1 MLKKV
6 GFREII
12 FSVNCFIAVMLAL
25 FIAFRLNFTNPWWA
39 MIMVYLTSQP
49 LSGTLRAKAV
59 YRLLGTLIGGIAMLV
74 IIPNLVDAPEL
85 TAVAVILWVALCV
98 YGSVLDR
105 TPRAYALAVA
115 GFTAALVGF
124 PTVLDPSSVF
134 DIAISRMEEIA
145 LGTLS
150 AALVHSLI
158 FPRSVLSALLA
169 KQTALIADTRRWI
182 SDGLAQAPTPAI
194 EREQRRIAADVTELA
209 ILSLALPYDT
219 ATQRPNQKVVR
230 ALDERLVAMLPRLS
244 GIEDRIVAL
253 RRYGRLPD
261 NVAKL
266 IADVSRWFAEKET
279 GDRTEV
285 QGFQRASAAILSATG
300 PQSGWA
306 DLLTVSLVVRLEELM
321 DAWQDCLELATFARN
336 PPAAGSRRLRA
347 IVAPPAAKP
356 LHRDHGI
363 AVLSALTAAFAM
375 TVGTVFWIATAWPN
389 GAEAVGFVAVACSLF
404 AALDDPSLGM
414 LRFIIGTVASIPIAA
429 IYQFGILPAIDGY
442 TALMISLAPALL
454 PIGIAMAIPKYAS
467 IGLALAFGFSVQL
480 AIQPNYTAD
489 MATFLNSST
498 AVVLGFTVGVAVTR
512 LMRALGAQTAARRLL
527 RAGWKDLADLA
538 DGNINPTR
546 AEWTSRMLD
555 RVGLLLPRMSQAAP
569 NDVELQTA
577 DALHDLRTGINLIDL
592 QQVAARLTE
601 RGREAMVR
609 VLTATA
615 RHFRYFAR
623 GRRHILSPDLLRDID
638 ALVADILL
646 LGSGAD
652 RTKGL
657 AAIVGLR
664 RDLYPDAAPYS
675 PSPLPLEAT
684 S

>member
-1 MLKKV
+1 MFKNV
-6 GFREII
+6 GFRQII

-59 YRLLGTLIGGIAMLV
+59 YRIVGTLIGGIAMLV

-85 TAVAVILWVALCV
+85 AAAAVILWVALCV
-98 YGSVLDR
+98 YASVLDR

-124 PTVLDPSSVF
+124 PTVLDPDSVF
-134 DIAISRMEEIA
+134 DIAIARMEEIA

-158 FPRSVLSALLA
+158 FPRSVLSAFLA
-169 KQTALIADTRRWI
+169 RQAALIADTRRWI

-209 ILSLALPYDT
+209 TLAMAFPYDT
-219 ATQRPNQKVVR
+219 AAQRPNREAMR
-230 ALDERLVAMLPRLS
+230 ALDERLVAMLPRLT
-244 GIEDRIVAL
+244 GIEDRIAAL
-253 RRYGRLPD
+253 RRCGSLPD
-261 NVAKL
+261 EVAKL
-266 IADVSRWFAEKET
+266 IAEISRWFAQQQIGIEPE
-279 GDRTEV
+279 DFR
-285 QGFQRASAAILSATG
+285 RAGAAILSATG

-306 DLLTVSLVVRLEELM
+306 DLLTVSLVVRLDELI
-321 DAWQDCLELATFARN
+321 DSWQRCLELSKLTRN
-336 PPAAGSRRLRA
+336 PPAVGGHRLRA
-347 IVAPPAAKP
+347 IFAPRTAKP

-363 AVLSALTAAFAM
+363 AALSALTAAFAM

-404 AALDDPSLGM
+404 AAVDDPSLGM
-414 LRFIIGTVASIPIAA
+414 LTFIIGTVASLPIVAV
-429 IYQFGILPAIDGY
+429 YQFGILPAIDDY

-454 PIGIAMAIPKYAS
+454 PIGIVMAIPKYAS
-467 IGLALAFGFSVQL
+467 MGLALAFGFSVQL

-498 AVVLGFTVGVAVTR
+498 AVVLGFTVGLGVTR
-512 LMRALGAQTAARRLL
+512 LTRALGAQTAARRLL

-555 RVGLLLPRMSQAAP
+555 RVGLLLPRMSQAALS
-569 NDVELQTA
+569 DVELQTA

-592 QQVAARLTE
+592 QQIAARLTE
-601 RGREAMVR
+601 RGRETMAR
-609 VLTATA
+609 VLTGTA
-615 RHFRYFAR
+615 WHFRYFAR
-623 GRRHILSPDLLRDID
+623 GRRHILSPVLLSDID
-638 ALVADILL
+638 ALIGDILAV
-646 LGSGAD
+646 GSGPD
-652 RTKGL
+652 RIKGL

-675 PSPLPLEAT
+675 PSPLR
-684 S
+684 SHV

>member
-39 MIMVYLTSQP
+39 MLMVYLTSQP

-59 YRLLGTLIGGIAMLV
+59 YRIIGTLIGGIAMVV

-85 TAVAVILWVALCV
+85 TAAAVILWVALCV
-98 YGSVLDR
+98 YASVLDR

-124 PTVLDPSSVF
+124 PTVLDPGSVF
-134 DIAISRMEEIA
+134 DIAIARMEEIA

-158 FPRSVLSALLA
+158 FPRSVLSAFLA
-169 KQTALIADTRRWI
+169 KQAALIADTRRWI

-209 ILSLALPYDT
+209 TLAMAFPYDT
-219 ATQRPNQKVVR
+219 AAQRPNR
-230 ALDERLVAMLPRLS
+230 EAMHALDEQLVALLPRLS
-244 GIEDRIVAL
+244 GIEDRIAAL
-253 RRYGRLPD
+253 RRYGSLPD
-261 NVAKL
+261 EVAKL
-266 IADVSRWFAEKET
+266 IAEISRWFAQQQIGIEAQ
-279 GDRTEV
+279 DFR
-285 QGFQRASAAILSATG
+285 RAGAAILSAMG

-306 DLLTVSLVVRLEELM
+306 DLLTVSLVVRLDELI
-321 DAWQDCLELATFARN
+321 DSWQHCLELSKLARN
-336 PPAAGSRRLRA
+336 PPAVGSHRLRA
-347 IVAPPAAKP
+347 IVAPRAAKP

-363 AVLSALTAAFAM
+363 AALSALTAAFAM

-404 AALDDPSLGM
+404 AAVDDPSLGM
-414 LRFIIGTVASIPIAA
+414 RTFIIGTVASMLIAG

-442 TALMISLAPALL
+442 TPLMISLAPALL

-467 IGLALAFGFSVQL
+467 MGLALAFGFSVQL
-480 AIQPNYTAD
+480 AIQPNYSAD
-489 MATFLNSST
+489 MATFLNSSI
-498 AVVLGFTVGVAVTR
+498 AVVLGFTVGVAATR
-512 LMRALGAQTAARRLL
+512 LIRTIGAQTASRRLL
-527 RAGWKDLADLA
+527 RAGWRDLADLA
-538 DGNINPTR
+538 NGNINPTR

-555 RVGLLLPRMSQAAP
+555 RVGLLLPRMSQAALS
-569 NDVELQTA
+569 DVELRTA

-592 QQVAARLTE
+592 KQVAASLTE
-601 RGREAMVR
+601 RGRKTMVR
-609 VLTATA
+609 VLTGTA
-615 RHFRYFAR
+615 EHFRAFAR
-623 GRRHILSPDLLRDID
+623 GRQHTLSPDLLHDID
-638 ALVADILL
+638 VLIAYMLVL
-646 LGSGAD
+646 SGPD
-652 RTKGL
+652 RIKGL

-664 RDLYPDAAPYS
+664 RDLYADAPPYS
-675 PSPLPLEAT
+675 RSPLPLEAT
-684 S
+684 A

>member
-1 MLKKV
+1 MPKNA
-6 GFREII
+6 GFRAII

-49 LSGTLRAKAV
+49 LSGTMRAKAV
-59 YRLLGTLIGGIAMLV
+59 YRMLGTVAGGIAMLV

-85 TAVAVILWVALCV
+85 AAAAVILWVAMCV

-124 PTVLDPSSVF
+124 PTVLDPASVF

-158 FPRSVLSALLA
+158 FPRSALSALLA
-169 KQTALIADTRRWI
+169 KQTALIADMRRWI
-182 SDGLAQAPTPAI
+182 SDGLAQAPTPTV
-194 EREQRRIAADVTELA
+194 EREQRRIATDVTELA
-209 ILSLALPYDT
+209 ILGLALPYDT
-219 ATQRPNQKVVR
+219 ATRRPNQNVIR

-244 GIEDRIVAL
+244 GIEDRIMAL
-253 RRYGRLPD
+253 RRYGALPD
-261 NVAKL
+261 KVAKL
-266 IADVSRWFAEKET
+266 IADVSRWFAGKET

-285 QGFQRASAAILSATG
+285 QVFKREGAAILSATG
-300 PQSGWA
+300 PQSGWV
-306 DLLTVSLVVRLEELM
+306 DLLTVSLVVRLEELI
-321 DAWQDCLELATFARN
+321 DAWQDCLELATSARN
-336 PPAAGSRRLRA
+336 PPAASSRRLRG
-347 IVAPPAAKP
+347 ITTPQAAKP

-363 AVLSALTAAFAM
+363 AALSALTAALAM
-375 TVGTVFWIATAWPN
+375 TLGTAFWIATAWPD

-414 LRFIIGTVASIPIAA
+414 LKFIIGTVASIPIAA
-429 IYQFGILPAIDGY
+429 VYQFGILPAIDGY

-454 PIGIAMAIPKYAS
+454 PIGIAMAMPKYAS

-489 MATFLNSST
+489 MATFLNSSM

-512 LMRALGAQTAARRLL
+512 LIRAIGAQTAARRLL
-527 RAGWKDLADLA
+527 RAGWRDLADLA
-538 DGNINPTR
+538 DGNIKPTR

-577 DALHDLRTGINLIDL
+577 DALHDLRTGINIIELR
-592 QQVAARLTE
+592 QVAASLTE
-601 RGREAMVR
+601 RGRKTMAR
-609 VLTATA
+609 VLTGAA
-615 RHFRYFAR
+615 GHFRHYAR
-623 GRRHILSPDLLRDID
+623 GRPHILSTDFLRDID
-638 ALVADILL
+638 VLIGDL
-646 LGSGAD
+646 LGLGPVPD
-652 RTKGL
+652 RVKGL

-664 RDLYPDAAPYS
+664 RDLYPDAPPYV
-675 PSPLPLEAT
+675 PSPPPVEVFA
-684 S
+684 

>member
-1 MLKKV
+1 
-6 GFREII
+6 
-12 FSVNCFIAVMLAL
+12 
-25 FIAFRLNFTNPWWA
+25 
-39 MIMVYLTSQP
+39 
-49 LSGTLRAKAV
+49 
-59 YRLLGTLIGGIAMLV
+59 
-74 IIPNLVDAPEL
+74 
-85 TAVAVILWVALCV
+85 
-98 YGSVLDR
+98 
-105 TPRAYALAVA
+105 
-115 GFTAALVGF
+115 
-124 PTVLDPSSVF
+124 
-134 DIAISRMEEIA
+134 
-145 LGTLS
+145 
-150 AALVHSLI
+150 
-158 FPRSVLSALLA
+158 
-169 KQTALIADTRRWI
+169 
-182 SDGLAQAPTPAI
+182 
-194 EREQRRIAADVTELA
+194 
-209 ILSLALPYDT
+209 
-219 ATQRPNQKVVR
+219 
-230 ALDERLVAMLPRLS
+230 
-244 GIEDRIVAL
+244 
-253 RRYGRLPD
+253 
-261 NVAKL
+261 
-266 IADVSRWFAEKET
+266 
-279 GDRTEV
+279 
-285 QGFQRASAAILSATG
+285 
-300 PQSGWA
+300 
-306 DLLTVSLVVRLEELM
+306 
-321 DAWQDCLELATFARN
+321 
-336 PPAAGSRRLRA
+336 
-347 IVAPPAAKP
+347 
-356 LHRDHGI
+356 
-363 AVLSALTAAFAM
+363 
-375 TVGTVFWIATAWPN
+375 
-389 GAEAVGFVAVACSLF
+389 
-404 AALDDPSLGM
+404 M

>member
-1 MLKKV
+1 MLKNV

-12 FSVNCFIAVMLAL
+12 FSVNCFIAVAIAL

-49 LSGTLRAKAV
+49 LSGTLRAKAI
-59 YRLLGTLIGGIAMLV
+59 YRILGTLIGGIAMLV

-85 TAVAVILWVALCV
+85 AAAAVILWVALCV
-98 YGSVLDR
+98 YASVLDR
-105 TPRAYALAVA
+105 TPGAYALAVA

-124 PTVLDPSSVF
+124 PTVLDPDSVF
-134 DIAISRMEEIA
+134 DIAIARMEEIT

-158 FPRSVLSALLA
+158 FPRSAVSAFLA
-169 KQTALIADTRRWI
+169 KQAVLITDTRRWI

-209 ILSLALPYDT
+209 TLALAFPYDT
-219 ATQRPNQKVVR
+219 AAQRPNRAAMR
-230 ALDERLVAMLPRLS
+230 ALDEQLVAMLPRLS
-244 GIEDRIVAL
+244 GIEDRIAAL
-253 RRYGRLPD
+253 RRYGSLPD
-261 NVAKL
+261 EVAKL
-266 IADVSRWFAEKET
+266 IAEISRWFAQPQIGIEAQ
-279 GDRTEV
+279 DFR
-285 QGFQRASAAILSATG
+285 RAGAAIVSATG

-306 DLLTVSLVVRLEELM
+306 DLLTVSLVVRLDELI
-321 DAWQDCLELATFARN
+321 DAWQRCLELSKL
-336 PPAAGSRRLRA
+336 AGHPLAVGSHRLRT
-347 IVAPPAAKP
+347 IFAPRAAKP

-363 AVLSALTAAFAM
+363 AALSALTAAFAM

-389 GAEAVGFVAVACSLF
+389 GDEAVGFVAVACSLF

-414 LRFIIGTVASIPIAA
+414 LKFIIGTVGSVPIVA

-454 PIGIAMAIPKYAS
+454 PIGIVMAIPKYAS
-467 IGLALAFGFSVQL
+467 MGLALAFGFSVQL
-480 AIQPNYTAD
+480 AIQPTYSAD
-489 MATFLNSST
+489 MATFLNSSI

-512 LMRALGAQTAARRLL
+512 LIRALGAQTAARRLL
-527 RAGWKDLADLA
+527 RAGREDLADLA
-538 DGNINPTR
+538 DGNISPTR

-555 RVGLLLPRMSQAAP
+555 RVGLLLPRMRQAAP
-569 NDVELQTA
+569 RDVDPQTA

-592 QQVAARLTE
+592 KQVAESLTE
-601 RGREAMVR
+601 RGRKTMMR
-609 VLTATA
+609 VLTGAA
-615 RHFRYFAR
+615 GHFRSFAR
-623 GRRHILSPDLLRDID
+623 GRQQTLSTDFLRDID
-638 ALVADILL
+638 VLIGDILV
-646 LGSGAD
+646 LGSGSD

-664 RDLYPDAAPYS
+664 RDLYPDAPPYI
-675 PSPLPLEAT
+675 PSPLPVQA
-684 S
+684 

>member
-1 MLKKV
+1 VLKNV
-6 GFREII
+6 GFRQII

-59 YRLLGTLIGGIAMLV
+59 YRIIGTLIGGIAMVV

-85 TAVAVILWVALCV
+85 AAAAVILWVALCV
-98 YGSVLDR
+98 YASVLDR

-124 PTVLDPSSVF
+124 PTVLDPNSVF
-134 DIAISRMEEIA
+134 DIAIARMEEIA

-158 FPRSVLSALLA
+158 FPRSVLSAFLA
-169 KQTALIADTRRWI
+169 KQAALIADTRRWI

-209 ILSLALPYDT
+209 TLAMAFPYDT
-219 ATQRPNQKVVR
+219 AAQRPNREAMR
-230 ALDERLVAMLPRLS
+230 ALDERLVAMLPRLT
-244 GIEDRIVAL
+244 GIEDRIAAL

-261 NVAKL
+261 EVAKL
-266 IADVSRWFAEKET
+266 IAEISRWFAQQQI
-279 GDRTEV
+279 GIGPQDFR
-285 QGFQRASAAILSATG
+285 RAGAAILSATG

-306 DLLTVSLVVRLEELM
+306 DLLTVSLVVRLDELI
-321 DAWQDCLELATFARN
+321 DSWQRCLELSKLARN
-336 PPAAGSRRLRA
+336 PPAVDSLRLRS
-347 IVAPPAAKP
+347 IFAPRAAKP

-363 AVLSALTAAFAM
+363 AALSALTAAFAM

-404 AALDDPSLGM
+404 AAVDDPSLGM
-414 LRFIIGTVASIPIAA
+414 LTFIIGTVASIPIAG

-489 MATFLNSST
+489 MATFLNSSM
-498 AVVLGFTVGVAVTR
+498 AIVLGFTVGVAATR
-512 LMRALGAQTAARRLL
+512 LIRAIGAQTASRRLL
-527 RAGWKDLADLA
+527 RAGWRDLADLA
-538 DGNINPTR
+538 NGNINPTR

-555 RVGLLLPRMSQAAP
+555 RVGLLLPRMSQAALR
-569 NDVELQTA
+569 DVELQTA
-577 DALHDLRTGINLIDL
+577 DALRDLRTGINLIDL
-592 QQVAARLTE
+592 KQVAASLTE
-601 RGREAMVR
+601 RGRKTMVR
-609 VLTATA
+609 VLTGTA
-615 RHFRYFAR
+615 EHFRAFTS
-623 GRRHILSPDLLRDID
+623 GRQHTLSPDLLHDID
-638 ALVADILL
+638 VLIAYMLVV
-646 LGSGAD
+646 SGPD
-652 RTKGL
+652 RIKGL

-664 RDLYPDAAPYS
+664 RDLYADAPPYRR
-675 PSPLPLEAT
+675 SPLPLEAT
-684 S
+684 A

>member
-1 MLKKV
+1 MLKKG
-6 GFREII
+6 GFRAII
-12 FSVNCFIAVMLAL
+12 FSINCFIAVMLAL

-59 YRLLGTLIGGIAMLV
+59 YRLLGTFIGGIAMLV

-85 TAVAVILWVALCV
+85 TAAAVILWVALCV
-98 YGSVLDR
+98 YASVLDR

-124 PTVLDPSSVF
+124 PTVLDPGSVF
-134 DIAISRMEEIA
+134 DIAIARMEEIA

-158 FPRSVLSALLA
+158 FPRSVLSAFLA
-169 KQTALIADTRRWI
+169 KQAALIADTRRWI

-209 ILSLALPYDT
+209 TLAMAFPYDT
-219 ATQRPNQKVVR
+219 AAQRPNREAMR

-244 GIEDRIVAL
+244 GIEDRIAAL
-253 RRYGRLPD
+253 RRYGSLPD
-261 NVAKL
+261 EVAKL
-266 IADVSRWFAEKET
+266 IAEISRWFAQQQIGIEAQ
-279 GDRTEV
+279 DFR
-285 QGFQRASAAILSATG
+285 RAGAAILSATG

-306 DLLTVSLVVRLEELM
+306 DLLTVSLIVRLDELI
-321 DAWQDCLELATFARN
+321 DSWQRCLELSKLARN
-336 PPAAGSRRLRA
+336 PPAVGSHRFRA
-347 IVAPPAAKP
+347 ILAPRAAKP

-363 AVLSALTAAFAM
+363 AALSALTAAFAM

-414 LRFIIGTVASIPIAA
+414 LKFIIGTVASVPIAA
-429 IYQFGILPAIDGY
+429 IYLFGILPAIDGY

-467 IGLALAFGFSVQL
+467 MGLALAFGFSVQL
-480 AIQPNYTAD
+480 AIQPNYSAD
-489 MATFLNSST
+489 MATFLNSSI
-498 AVVLGFTVGVAVTR
+498 AIVLGFTVGVAATR
-512 LMRALGAQTAARRLL
+512 LIRAIGAQTASRRLL
-527 RAGWKDLADLA
+527 RAGWRDLADLA
-538 DGNINPTR
+538 SGNINPTR

-555 RVGLLLPRMSQAAP
+555 RVGLLLPRMSQAALS
-569 NDVELQTA
+569 DVELQTA
-577 DALHDLRTGINLIDL
+577 DALGDLRTGINLIDL
-592 QQVAARLTE
+592 KQVAASLTE
-601 RGREAMVR
+601 RGRKTMVR
-609 VLTATA
+609 VLTGTA
-615 RHFRYFAR
+615 EHFRAFAR
-623 GRRHILSPDLLRDID
+623 GGQHTLSPNLLHDID
-638 ALVADILL
+638 VLIAYMLVL
-646 LGSGAD
+646 SGPD
-652 RTKGL
+652 RINGL

-664 RDLYPDAAPYS
+664 RDLYADAPPYS
-675 PSPLPLEAT
+675 RSPLPLEAT
-684 S
+684 A

>member
-1 MLKKV
+1 MFTNV

-12 FSVNCFIAVMLAL
+12 FSVNCFIAVAIAL

-59 YRLLGTLIGGIAMLV
+59 YRMLGTLIGGIAMLV

-85 TAVAVILWVALCV
+85 AAAAVILWVALCV
-98 YGSVLDR
+98 YASVLDR

-124 PTVLDPSSVF
+124 PTVLDPGSVF
-134 DIAISRMEEIA
+134 DIAIARMEEIA

-158 FPRSVLSALLA
+158 FPRSVVSAFLA
-169 KQTALIADTRRWI
+169 KQAALIADTRRWI
-182 SDGLAQAPTPAI
+182 SDGLAQVPTPAI

-209 ILSLALPYDT
+209 TLAMAFPYDT
-219 ATQRPNQKVVR
+219 ATQRPNREAMR
-230 ALDERLVAMLPRLS
+230 ALDEQLVAMLPRLS
-244 GIEDRIVAL
+244 GIQDRIAAL
-253 RRYGRLPD
+253 RRYGSLPD
-261 NVAKL
+261 EVAKL
-266 IADVSRWFAEKET
+266 IAEISRWFAQEQI
-279 GDRTEV
+279 GIEV
-285 QGFQRASAAILSATG
+285 QDFRRAGAAILTATG

-306 DLLTVSLVVRLEELM
+306 DLLTVSLVVRLDELI
-321 DAWQDCLELATFARN
+321 DSWQRCLELATLARN
-336 PPAAGSRRLRA
+336 PPAVGNHRLRA
-347 IVAPPAAKP
+347 IIAPRAAKP

-363 AVLSALTAAFAM
+363 AALSALTAAFAM

-404 AALDDPSLGM
+404 AAVDDPSLGM
-414 LRFIIGTVASIPIAA
+414 LTFIIGTVASIPIAG

-467 IGLALAFGFSVQL
+467 MGLALAFGFSVQL
-480 AIQPNYTAD
+480 AIQPNYSAD
-489 MATFLNSST
+489 LETFLNSSI
-498 AVVLGFTVGVAVTR
+498 AIVLGFTVGVATTR
-512 LMRALGAQTAARRLL
+512 LIRAIGAQTASRRLL
-527 RAGWKDLADLA
+527 RAGWRDLADLA

-555 RVGLLLPRMSQAAP
+555 RVGLLLPRMSRAALS
-569 NDVELQTA
+569 DVELQTA
-577 DALHDLRTGINLIDL
+577 DALRDLRTGINLIDL
-592 QQVAARLTE
+592 KQVAASLTE
-601 RGREAMVR
+601 RGRKTIVR
-609 VLTATA
+609 VLTGTA
-615 RHFRYFAR
+615 RHFRYFAH
-623 GRRHILSPDLLRDID
+623 GRRHMLSTDLLRDID
-638 ALVADILL
+638 TLITDILV
-646 LGSGAD
+646 LGSGPD
-652 RTKGL
+652 RIKGL

-664 RDLYPDAAPYS
+664 RDLYPDAVPYS
-675 PSPLPLEAT
+675 RSPLPLHAT
-684 S
+684 A